1 MIPSVRMHV
10 TSRNFGGPSILMS
23 FPLHISGTHP
33 QWLKWSC
40 EAGGLP
46 WRSQVGENPIPI
58 PHPTNLVLFGHKIT
72 LYRSNQGAHTIALG
86 FKSEQG
92 AEPPGLP
99 HFNHCPPPSVL
110 PESSTLVQRRNRQFS
125 KTTWSGERCRKRLFL
140 RASITPTRGRMA
152 RLSWPGRLIITL
164 RYYILSRLH
173 FKVCTIC

>member
-72 LYRSNQGAHTIALG
+72 LYRSNQGLILLHWGSNRSRGLSSLASLTLTTAH
-86 FKSEQG
+86 
-92 AEPPGLP
+92 P
-99 HFNHCPPPSVL
+99 
-110 PESSTLVQRRNRQFS
+110 RQFS
-125 KTTWSGERCRKRLFL
+125 QNRRPLCKGEIRSSARRPDLASAVESDYSCGHPLRLL
-140 RASITPTRGRMA
+140 AEG
-152 RLSWPGRLIITL
+152 WPGWVDLGAWLL
-164 RYYILSRLH
+164 RYVIT
-173 FKVCTIC
+173 F